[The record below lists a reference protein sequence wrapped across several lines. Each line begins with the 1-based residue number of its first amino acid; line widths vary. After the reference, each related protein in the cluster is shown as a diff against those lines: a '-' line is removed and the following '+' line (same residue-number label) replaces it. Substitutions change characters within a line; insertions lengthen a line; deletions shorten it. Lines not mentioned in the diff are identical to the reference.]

1 MSATDAKDGVTL
13 IPTGEIREKKSVN
26 TRILIVLWAV
36 GLILGTINLYSGSA
50 GGALFYT
57 QLKHIA
63 LGFCLFVFC
72 GWVVQPRHLHAYAYW
87 LFGFVCA
94 LLVAVL
100 VLGRV
105 GLGAQRWLNL
115 GFMGLQPSEPAKII
129 IAIICARFFNVSKL
143 NHPYRIRDLWPLLA
157 MVGVIFGLIF
167 PQPDF
172 GTAGV
177 CLIIAA
183 TQICFMRLDRRS
195 LAIVATLVAACAPV
209 LWFFVLRDYQ
219 RARIV
224 NFLDHDNDLR
234 GSGYNA
240 LQSLVAIGSGGLNGK
255 GFMKGT
261 QTQLS
266 FLPMSH
272 TDFAFAVFA
281 EEWGFFGAA
290 LLVLLFA
297 GIAYVAFE
305 IARQAKDTFSA
316 LLAVGLAAFI
326 FFECAIN
333 IAMVLRMFPIVGI
346 PLPLFTYG
354 GTIMLMVS
362 AALGILVSVDRDNLG
377 LHKKSASL
385 RRGR

>member
-1 MSATDAKDGVTL
+1 MSAITDSKDGVTL
-13 IPTGEIREKKSVN
+13 IPTGEIREKKSLN
-26 TRILIVLWAV
+26 TRILIVLWIA
-36 GLILGTINLYSGSA
+36 GLILGLMNLYSGSN

-63 LGFCLFVFC
+63 LGSVLFVFC
-72 GWVVQPRHLHAYAYW
+72 GYVVQPRHLNTYAYW
-87 LFGFVCA
+87 LFGVVCA

-105 GLGAQRWLNL
+105 GLGAQRWLNF
-115 GFMGLQPSEPAKII
+115 GFMGLQPSEPAKIVV
-129 IAIICARFFNVSKL
+129 AIVCARFFNVSKL
-143 NHPYRIRDLWPLLA
+143 QHPYRIRDLWPLLA

-172 GTAGV
+172 GTAGI
-177 CLIIAA
+177 CLIIATA
-183 TQICFMRLDRRS
+183 QICFMRLDRRS
-195 LAIVATLVAACAPV
+195 VAIVVALISALVPIV
-209 LWFFVLRDYQ
+209 WFFFLREYQ
-219 RARIV
+219 RARII
-224 NFLDHDNDLR
+224 NFVDHDNDLR

-255 GFMKGT
+255 GFMQGT

-272 TDFAFAVFA
+272 TDFAFSVFA
-281 EEWGFFGAA
+281 EEHGFRGAA
-290 LLVLLFA
+290 VLVLIFA
-297 GIAYVAFE
+297 GIAYVGLE

-316 LLAVGLAAFI
+316 LLAVGISAFI

-362 AALGILVSVDRDNLG
+362 AALGILVSIDRDNLG
-377 LHKKSASL
+377 LH